1 MELLGAHSVK
11 GPLMPRKIGTL
22 AATTALIGALALTP
36 AGAAEREQV
45 RAVINLIAAVKMPF
59 PEKLRNNLSRT
70 EVVVL
75 DTNASTTACLRLDDK
90 MKWCYEHIAAVGARA
105 EMLRIRAEPIAGI
118 VPGQAFQYAVDFDL
132 DGQADLGSTTK
143 IEGEPHAP
151 DRPGDAVL
159 PSRHRPWRP
168 VPRRLPEAV
177 RRRHPDRPQASGRVV
192 LATTIS
198 ERPARGRSGAPPA

>member
-1 MELLGAHSVK
+1 
-11 GPLMPRKIGTL
+11 MPRKIWTL
-22 AATTALIGALALTP
+22 AVTTALIGAFAPAP

-75 DTNASTTACLRLDDK
+75 DTNGATRACLRLDEK

-151 DRPGDAVL
+151 V
-159 PSRHRPWRP
+159 
-168 VPRRLPEAV
+168 
-177 RRRHPDRPQASGRVV
+177 GRVV
-192 LATTIS
+192 QFFH
-198 ERPARGRSGAPPA
+198 RGTGRGDQFRADVQKLFDEGILIALKHLGE

>member
-1 MELLGAHSVK
+1 
-11 GPLMPRKIGTL
+11 MPRKIGTL
-22 AATTALIGALALTP
+22 AATTALIGAFALAP

-151 DRPGDAVL
+151 VGKVVQFFHRGTGRGDQFRADFQKL
-159 PSRHRPWRP
+159 FDEGIQIALKH
-168 VPRRLPEAV
+168 LGE
-177 RRRHPDRPQASGRVV
+177 
-192 LATTIS
+192 
-198 ERPARGRSGAPPA
+198 